1 MSAATASLGIALALS
16 PVVAGDRMDTALGR
30 YEPWAGT
37 DLEGRPIFIHRIVDD
52 GVATVID
59 VADPTPIAVPGS
71 VLRVHGRRDGRRI
84 ALDTFSVEAPPPAP
98 ALDPAPLPPRTLAL
112 LLLDFGA
119 DPLPFTID
127 EARTRM
133 FDAPDSSAAYYAEAS
148 FGKESLTGDVFGTY
162 TIPWPGSCDPDA
174 IAASAI
180 AAMAADGHD
189 PTAYSQLMYLFPG
202 GCDFGGLAQLGI
214 PGQPAR
220 DSWYNGYF
228 DCVVRNQEVGH
239 NYGMVHSHSYDCAS
253 GSAFE
258 TCPGNEYG
266 NPYDPMGGGCA
277 HISAHQK
284 QYMGWLEGCNMVSAT
299 ADGRFQLV
307 PLELPCDGIQ
317 ALRLPAYD
325 GRQYYLE
332 YRQPLGFD
340 GALSGVLVNVSGVAD
355 YYGPDAFVLTGIGDG
370 GFLRA
375 GDSYTDPQGLVT
387 FTVVDL
393 LDTHAVIDVAFADG
407 GAGEPTCEGGG
418 TPEAVADVWGVL
430 ACAGGPFQGD
440 AEPPVVAITSPTDG
454 QRFDPGASF
463 TIEVDATDDVMV
475 SRVSLWLDGA
485 LQSTL
490 TAPPWQWPVQDAPV
504 GTFEIYAV
512 ADDGIQETQSAVVT
526 FEVREAE
533 APGDDSSGVG
543 DGSGSAADGTDGT
556 GDAPGGTDGDAALPP
571 GFGGED
577 GADGGCGCRG
587 PSTGSAAWGWIAGLL
602 AFASRRR
609 RAGAEPV
616 RCPPKRAA

>member
-1 MSAATASLGIALALS
+1 MLLALS
-16 PVVAGDRMDTALGR
+16 PIVADDRLDTAHGR

-37 DLEGRPIFIHRIVDD
+37 DLEGRPLFIHRIVDD
-52 GVATVID
+52 GVATVLD
-59 VADPTPIAVPGS
+59 VADPTPLAVPGS
-71 VLRVHGRRDGRRI
+71 VLRVHGRRDGRHL
-84 ALDTFSVEAPPPAP
+84 ALDRFSVEAPPPSP
-98 ALDPAPLPPRTLAL
+98 AIDPAPLPPRTLAL

-133 FDAPDSSAAYYAEAS
+133 FDAADSSAAYYAEAS

-239 NYGMVHSHSYDCAS
+239 NYGMVHSHSYECAS

-258 TCPGNEYG
+258 SCPGNEYG

-284 QYMGWLEGCNMVSAT
+284 QYMGWLEGCNMVSST
-299 ADGRFQLV
+299 ADGRFQLL

-387 FTVVDL
+387 FTIVEL
-393 LDTHAVIDVAFADG
+393 LDTHAVIDVVFADG

-463 TIEVDATDDVMV
+463 TIEVDASDDVMV
-475 SRVSLWLDGA
+475 SRVSLWLDGT

-504 GTFEIYAV
+504 GTFELYAV
-512 ADDGIQETQSAVVT
+512 ADDGIHEAQSAIVT
-526 FEVREAE
+526 FEVRE
-533 APGDDSSGVG
+533 
-543 DGSGSAADGTDGT
+543 T
-556 GDAPGGTDGDAALPP
+556 DAPGADSEGGGEGGGTAGAGTDGDADPAGTSDGDPALPP
-571 GFGGED
+571 GFGG
-577 GADGGCGCRG
+577 ADGDAAGCGCRG
-587 PSTGSAAWGWIAGLL
+587 GGTGPGAAMPWIACVVG
-602 AFASRRR
+602 FALRRR
-609 RAGAEPV
+609 RGTAEAV
-616 RCPPKRAA
+616 RRDPNRAA